1 MKHRVVTPGMI
12 VLLAAMTVT
21 IAAGAI
27 PVASFTVSER
37 TGLAPFAVQF
47 TDTSTNS
54 PTSWLWEF
62 GDGGTSTQKNPS
74 HTYSSVGA
82 YTVNLTASN
91 GSGSN
96 KTSKYNYVATVTQTA
111 FTNYRF
117 FNIYVANDEGVKY
130 DVPNGA
136 AASGGIYEY
145 VPNTY
150 WVMFRQAGGGLN
162 PIHISATSNA
172 MTGAD
177 ITRTAKQSGSF
188 WITFSGGQNT
198 MHEAILMLAV
208 NGSIPD
214 DFKVHIQSSGQEFYI
229 GTPMIENLY
238 QNTFPDTITFL
249 QGDAAVNQTFD
260 KSDFIYG
267 PQSWKPCS
275 SSGYPI
281 YGGEDQANPIN
292 QFQIMFI
299 DLRVG
304 AVKDVNLPNKGMIK
318 VDYEFT
324 NLSSTAIF
332 NIYGWYMRSNHGTGI
347 IMTNDVDLSGFAV
360 TGASA
365 PPVANFVANTTTPV
379 KNTPVQFTDTS
390 TNVPMTWSWSFGDGG
405 TSTDQYPVHTY
416 TTPGTY
422 SVTLT
427 VTNPKGSDT
436 ETKLHYM
443 TVTIGVKIIEGQT
456 NLPTDPDKDGKYED
470 LTGNGEAGFAD
481 VVLFFKKI
489 EWISDNEPV
498 SAFDFS
504 GNGEIGFQD
513 IVLLF
518 KEV

>member
-1 MKHRVVTPGMI
+1 MKHRVVSLGMSI
-12 VLLAAMTVT
+12 ILVALVVT

-62 GDGGTSTQKNPS
+62 GDGTTSTQRNPS
-74 HTYSSVGA
+74 HTYSSVGS

-96 KTSKYNYVATVTQTA
+96 TTSKASYVAAVVQQA
-111 FTNYRF
+111 FTNYHF
-117 FNIYVANDEGVKY
+117 FNVYMANDEGVKY

-136 AASGGIYEY
+136 AASGGTYEY

-150 WVMFRQAGGGLN
+150 WVMFRGGGGGGLN
-162 PIHISATSNA
+162 PIHISATSNDRY
-172 MTGAD
+172 GAD
-177 ITRTAKQSGSF
+177 ITRTTSQSGSF
-188 WITFSGGQNT
+188 WVTFSGGQPT
-198 MHEAILMLAV
+198 MPEAVLLLAV
-208 NGSIPD
+208 NGTIPD
-214 DFKVHIQSSGQEFYI
+214 NFRVRIRSTGYEFDPGAPGI
-229 GTPMIENLY
+229 GNQVLPTEYYLLDGAI
-238 QNTFPDTITFL
+238 
-249 QGDAAVNQTFD
+249 NQTFD

-275 SSGYPI
+275 SAGYPI

-292 QFQIMFI
+292 QFQLMFI

-304 AVKDVNLPNKGMIK
+304 ALQSSGLINNGMIK
-318 VDYEFT
+318 VEYEFE
-324 NLSSTAIF
+324 NLESRAVF
-332 NIYGWYMRSNHGTGI
+332 NIYGWYATCNHGTGI
-347 IMTNDVDLSGFAV
+347 IMTNNVDSSGFEV
-360 TGASA
+360 TGAST
-365 PPVANFVANTTTPV
+365 PPVANFVVNTTTV
-379 KNTPVQFTDTS
+379 AKNTPVQFTDTS
-390 TNVPMTWSWSFGDGG
+390 TCIPMTWSWSFGDGG
-405 TSTDQYPVHTY
+405 TSTEQNPVHSY

-422 SVTLT
+422 TVTLT
-427 VTNPKGSDT
+427 VTNTKGSDT
-436 ETKLHYM
+436 EAKQHYL
-443 TVTIGVKIIEGQT
+443 TVTSGVKPIEGQT
-456 NLPTDPDKDGKYED
+456 SPPTDPDNDGKFED

-518 KEV
+518 KEI